1 MIAPANNDSYSAKRP
16 SKSEYFLSRL
26 NVCSPDHSL
35 PMGSGSGRAVTA
47 GQVAAAIAMHPPSL
61 TSACKYVEKELALQ
75 MVDRLLFYKYS
86 NDVPAGRDLY
96 FILLSDI
103 MSKQMLEDPRPMK
116 QILGEI
122 RENRG
127 AMQACCVYAI
137 DDVCRPSLYVNV
149 SDREWVRRIG
159 LSNHML
165 WRRRWQQRYMRLRDI
180 VQELDDAIVRQAAK
194 RI

>member
-1 MIAPANNDSYSAKRP
+1 M
-16 SKSEYFLSRL
+16 
-26 NVCSPDHSL
+26 
-35 PMGSGSGRAVTA
+35 PMGAGSGRAVTA

-61 TSACKYVEKELALQ
+61 PSARKYVEKELALQ

-149 SDREWVRRIG
+149 SEREWTRRIG
-159 LSNHML
+159 LPNRMA
-165 WRRRWQQRYMRLRDI
+165 WCRRWRQRYLNLRCI